1 MTKISEVIHFLEQIA
16 PPALQENYDNAGL
29 LVGDA
34 QQTVTGVLCSLDVTE
49 TVVDEA
55 ISKGFNLI
63 VAHHPIIFGGLK
75 RLTGRNYIEKTVIK
89 AIKNDIAIYVAH
101 TNLDN
106 VAFNGVNTKIG
117 EKLGLEN
124 GRVLRTK
131 EKTCKKLYTY
141 VPLSHLDAVRNSLF
155 AAGAG
160 KIGHYDECGFVTEGL
175 GSFRAGAGANPFVGE
190 VGERHYEKEAKLEV
204 IFNSWEE
211 RSIIKAL
218 KNAHP
223 YEEIAYEIVALDN
236 HNPYIGSGWI
246 GTLPEKIDSGD
257 FLPILKQKMQ
267 ATVIRH
273 TALCKKTIQTVAV
286 CGGAGGFLLNDAI
299 AAGADIF
306 ITSDYKYH
314 EFFDANGRII
324 IADIGHYETEQFTIE
339 LFFDL
344 ICKNFTTFAAA
355 KISISSNP
363 VFYA

>member
-1 MTKISEVIHFLEQIA
+1 MRKISEVIQFLEQIA
-16 PPALQENYDNAGL
+16 PPALQESYDNAGL

-34 QQTVTGVLCSLDVTE
+34 QQLVTGVLCSLDVTE
-49 TVVDEA
+49 AVVNEA

-117 EKLGLEN
+117 EKLGLIN
-124 GRVLRTK
+124 GRVLRSK

-141 VPLSHLDAVRNSLF
+141 VPLSHLETVRAALF
-155 AAGAG
+155 AAGGG
-160 KIGHYDECGFVTEGL
+160 KIGHYDECSFVTEGE
-175 GSFRAGAGANPFVGE
+175 GSFRAATGANPFVGQI
-190 VGERHYEKEAKLEV
+190 GQRHYEKEAKLEL
-204 IFNSWEE
+204 IFNSWQE
-211 RSIIKAL
+211 RAIVKAL

-223 YEEIAYEIVALDN
+223 YEEVPFEIVHLEN
-236 HNPYIGSGWI
+236 HNPYIGSGWVGALPQSMEI
-246 GTLPEKIDSGD
+246 GE
-257 FLPILKQKMQ
+257 FLPFLKQKMQ
-267 ATVIRH
+267 ASVIRH

-306 ITSDYKYH
+306 VSSDYKYH
-314 EFFDANGRII
+314 EFFDANERII
-324 IADIGHYETEQFTIE
+324 IADIGHYESEQFTIE

-344 ICKNFTTFAAA
+344 ISKNFTTFAAA
-355 KISISSNP
+355 KISISTNP
-363 VFYA
+363 VFYS